1 MFVDFHNQWLPP
13 EPPAPKPVPPR
24 NTRAESIAGWV
35 IGFNLLMLLVGP
47 LAGATLFDAVIALFK
62 R

>member
-1 MFVDFHNQWLPP
+1 MFVDFRNEWTPP
-13 EPPAPKPVPPR
+13 ERPEPKPAPRQNK
-24 NTRAESIAGWV
+24 RAESVAAWV

-47 LAGATLFDAVIALFK
+47 LAGATLFDVVVALFK